1 MFHKTPRESPASVLT
16 YKATLKLEKQLN
28 MLELS
33 DLAYL
38 PPSHHAFTSSDIA
51 IVLAYRMI
59 AIVLLP
65 ADVFS

>member
-16 YKATLKLEKQLN
+16 YKGTLKLEKQLN

-38 PPSHHAFTSSDIA
+38 PPSHHACTSSDIA
-51 IVLAYRMI
+51 MVLAHRMI
-59 AIVLLP
+59 DSVLLT
-65 ADVFS
+65 ADVFG